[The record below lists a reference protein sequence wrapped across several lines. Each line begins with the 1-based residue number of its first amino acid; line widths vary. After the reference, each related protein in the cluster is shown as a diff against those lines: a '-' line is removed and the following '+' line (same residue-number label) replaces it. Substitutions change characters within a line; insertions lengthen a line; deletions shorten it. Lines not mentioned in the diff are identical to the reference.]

1 MPALSRVLLL
11 LTLLLPA
18 CGHPRPETLPPAEA
32 AQVRET
38 LLQAMAGSAAAWNR
52 GDLDGHVALYT
63 DSAAMMTKNGPMVG
77 KQRIRG
83 MLERGFWKEGK
94 PGQQLAFADLAVTP
108 LGPAHAMV
116 TGKCILTGGGQP
128 EYTCRFTTIWEK
140 RPEGWR
146 IIHDHSS

>member
-1 MPALSRVLLL
+1 MTSPLRVLLL
-11 LTLLLPA
+11 AALLLPA
-18 CGHPRPETLPPAEA
+18 CAHSRPEVLPAAEA
-32 AQVRET
+32 AAMRQT
-38 LLQAMAGSAAAWNR
+38 LLRAMAGSAEAWNR
-52 GDLDGHVALYT
+52 GDLDGHVALYV

-83 MLERGFWKEGK
+83 MLERGFFKEGK
-94 PGQQLAFADLAVTP
+94 PAQQLAFAELAVTP
-108 LGPAHAMV
+108 LGPDHAMV
-116 TGKCILTGGGQP
+116 TGKCILSGGGQP

>member
-1 MPALSRVLLL
+1 MSSPLRALLL
-11 LTLLLPA
+11 AALLLPA
-18 CGHPRPETLPPAEA
+18 CAHSRPEVLPAAEA
-32 AQVRET
+32 AATRQT
-38 LLQAMAGSAAAWNR
+38 LLRAMAGSAEAWNR

-63 DSAAMMTKNGPMVG
+63 DSAAMMTKNGPLVG

-83 MLERGFWKEGK
+83 MLERGFWKEGR
-94 PGQQLAFADLAVTP
+94 PAQQLAFAELAVTP

-140 RPEGWR
+140 GPQGWR